1 MSQPK
6 AGTSRNGLFSRD
18 DYLAPPHIP
27 TGQPPRD
34 VLNTIWRKNE
44 VFLDIGSYSI
54 GSAVMVIWP
63 SLLLA
68 ILILWNTGGFGGR
81 NIGLTILFSIML
93 GIPILILL
101 HSLTQPVPLPVRFNR
116 QRREVCVPQMDGGY
130 WIVPWEEVTAAA
142 TAVSSIGRHG
152 KTTQGML
159 VVGFT
164 NPDPNAGEADRHFT
178 LGFSCGGG
186 TTAMCLWECMRSY
199 MESGPQAVPRCNFE
213 GERTG
218 RSLLGWFFSLVA
230 DAGRSL
236 AKGDFKSAFKDIFFT
251 VFLGAPV
258 GFYLQERKLVP
269 PPRPDRSRHRRM
281 VPAPAARAMGQ
292 ALSRTGAGH
301 RRARNRAGRGT
312 HPQGSRRGGS
322 QGRAA
327 PRSQTDQV
335 QLAHGLNDR
344 PRAPSDR
351 YPGHAN
357 RPGRHLARQ

>member
-142 TAVSSIGRHG
+142 TAVSSIGQHG

-269 PPRPDRSRHRRM
+269 PPDLTDPAIVEWSQPLPPEQWARRSPELEQAIAEREIELAEERTLRE
-281 VPAPAARAMGQ
+281 AAEAAARA
-292 ALSRTGAGH
+292 AL
-301 RRARNRAGRGT
+301 
-312 HPQGSRRGGS
+312 PLD
-322 QGRAA
+322 
-327 PRSQTDQV
+327 PRPTRSNWPTE
-335 QLAHGLNDR
+335 
-344 PRAPSDR
+344 
-351 YPGHAN
+351 
-357 RPGRHLARQ
+357 